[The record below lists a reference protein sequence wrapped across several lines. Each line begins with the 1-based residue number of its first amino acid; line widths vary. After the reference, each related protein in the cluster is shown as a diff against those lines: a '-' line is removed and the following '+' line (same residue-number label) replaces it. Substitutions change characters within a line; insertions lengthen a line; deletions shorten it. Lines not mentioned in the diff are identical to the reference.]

1 LPISLEKIMQNQDS
15 RGTALRAEGVRLRR
29 AIPADA
35 AAIRELTRAAYAKWV
50 PVIGREP
57 RPMMAD
63 YDVAVR
69 DHLIDLLYAD
79 NRLMALIE
87 TIPAADHLLIENVA
101 VLPDGQGGGY
111 GRRLL
116 THAEALAASLGLPEV
131 RLYTNKAFVENVQLY
146 LRLGYQVDREEA
158 FMNGVAVH
166 MSKLLCSQAELP
178 VQGQL
183 DAYNARDVDAF
194 MQWWADDCAYYEF
207 PDRLLASG
215 AAEVRERHVARFKE
229 PNLHGRLLKRIT
241 VAGVVVDHETVT
253 RTFPN
258 GPGEVDVIAIY
269 EVKEGRIARAWF
281 KMGPPRLSTMASN
294 G

>member
-1 LPISLEKIMQNQDS
+1 MQNQDPIARKGPAPS
-15 RGTALRAEGVRLRR
+15 AGGVELRR
-29 AIPADA
+29 AVPADA

-63 YDVAVR
+63 YDAAVR
-69 DHLIDLLYAD
+69 DHLVYLLYVGD
-79 NRLMALIE
+79 RLTALIE

-101 VLPDGQGGGY
+101 VLPNGQGGGH

-116 THAEALAASLGLPEV
+116 AHAEGLAASLGLPEL

-166 MSKLLCSQAELP
+166 MSKLLRSQAETA

-183 DAYNARDVDAF
+183 DAYNARDIGAF
-194 MQWWADDCAYYEF
+194 MACWADDCEYYEF
-207 PDRLLASG
+207 PDRLLAKG
-215 AAEVRERHVARFKE
+215 LTEVRDRHVARFKE
-229 PNLHGRLLKRIT
+229 PNLHGRLVKRI
-241 VAGVVVDHETVT
+241 AANLVVDQEVVT
-253 RTFPN
+253 RTFPD
-258 GPGEVDVIAIY
+258 GPGEVDVVAIY
-269 EVKEGRIARAWF
+269 EVRNGKIAKAWF
-281 KMGPPRLSTMASN
+281 KLGPPRLHAIK